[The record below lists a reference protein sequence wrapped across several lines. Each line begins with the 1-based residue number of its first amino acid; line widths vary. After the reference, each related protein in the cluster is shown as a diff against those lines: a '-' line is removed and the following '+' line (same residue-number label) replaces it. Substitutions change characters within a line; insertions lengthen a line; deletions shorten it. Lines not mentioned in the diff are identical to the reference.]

1 MGDSKALAA
10 LLLAAC
16 CASASCAYLPAPI
29 DQYFRKPGVQ
39 LGEFPEKVAD
49 QYQCQNQKLPWFK
62 LEKLE
67 VWPKRLRPG
76 EELGHRLVYAL
87 CMNGATDVVTG
98 KLDTRIVY
106 RGKSIMRE
114 SEKTYELRPGRWIV
128 DVFVTVPPT
137 AAEGLYALE
146 LEYQSPSVRFKDSR
160 TFVVEPPKAK

>member
-10 LLLAAC
+10 LVLAASC
-16 CASASCAYLPAPI
+16 LSCAYLPAPV

-39 LGEFPEKVAD
+39 LGEVPEKVAE

-67 VWPKRLRPG
+67 VWPKRLHAG

-87 CMNGATDVVTG
+87 CMDGATDVVSG

-106 RGKSIMRE
+106 RGKPIVSDTDP
-114 SEKTYELRPGRWIV
+114 KYELRPGRWIV
-128 DVFVTVPPT
+128 DVFVTVPPV

-146 LEYQSPSVRFKDSR
+146 LEYKSGSVRFKDSR